1 MPREGIWDKQRR
13 REHGWPGLET
23 ACSAGQWCLVDHVGR
38 TSHCEEKWSCL
49 WRQGVGRGAEPHR
62 WASDKADCYYGFQI
76 YMCLGGSYLC
86 QMGTDAHG
94 GQKRPSDP
102 LELEL
107 LPNVGAENRIQLTW
121 KSSKHFE
128 PPF

>member
-1 MPREGIWDKQRR
+1 MLSPTDGPQTRQ
-13 REHGWPGLET
+13 T
-23 ACSAGQWCLVDHVGR
+23 AVMFFRFICVW
-38 TSHCEEKWSCL
+38 
-49 WRQGVGRGAEPHR
+49 
-62 WASDKADCYYGFQI
+62 
-76 YMCLGGSYLC
+76 GGSYLC
-86 QMGTDAHG
+86 QMGMDAHV